1 MKYCPATGGRPESW
15 KIRQGNYIT
24 LGELFVFGAHRCSC
38 WDLYRIYI
46 RPWIFSSA
54 RRSTPCRARR
64 RPSACRTPRGASIS
78 RQASGVSRS
87 DPRAIHACSVTQE
100 SPCHPTES
108 RGVELCRNPAT
119 GGESSCHHLA
129 TRLVGTVCCRT
140 SSAPN
145 KKMKCLDA
153 LVVIPLLLLNCH
165 SGSSSSPPPS
175 PSACHLASKQ
185 FFVRRCLGAS
195 QLAPAPLQRF

>member
-1 MKYCPATGGRPESW
+1 MEGGSDLCLQRSALRKYLRHVYSRLPDRESRLQGHEASGRVAARRRDLQVLGG
-15 KIRQGNYIT
+15 
-24 LGELFVFGAHRCSC
+24 LGVLAGHCGE
-38 WDLYRIYI
+38 YT
-46 RPWIFSSA
+46 RPWISSSA

-64 RPSACRTPRGASIS
+64 RPSACRTPRGDSIS

-87 DPRAIHACSVTQE
+87 DPRAIQACSVTQE

-129 TRLVGTVCCRT
+129 ARLVGTVCCRT

-145 KKMKCLDA
+145 KKMKYLDSLVATLWMLLKCLSA
-153 LVVIPLLLLNCH
+153 
-165 SGSSSSPPPS
+165 SAPS
-175 PSACHLASKQ
+175 PS
-185 FFVRRCLGAS
+185 
-195 QLAPAPLQRF
+195 P